1 MATTS
6 TNIDDGVASRVAA
19 ITSGNSDLMKLARQQ
34 GIQSANR
41 RGLGN
46 SSMAVQAGQTAVL
59 NAATP
64 IAPQDAQA
72 AASWQTNEANL
83 AADWQKTQAAL
94 AADQQKTMASALT
107 DLTSQRFNA
116 LSNTLNNAEIPSATR
131 AAVQSSINDQY
142 TQGLDY
148 LQKLYGVSFVPTAA
162 STPAA
167 SSATGLG
174 TYLNGVSF

>member
-19 ITSGNSDLMKLARQQ
+19 ITSGNSDLMKLARTQ

-46 SSMAVQAGQTAVL
+46 SSMAGQTAVL

-64 IAPQDAQA
+64 IASQDAQA

>member
-19 ITSGNSDLMKLARQQ
+19 ITSGNSDLMKLARTQ

-46 SSMAVQAGQTAVL
+46 SSMAVQAGVL

-64 IAPQDAQA
+64 IASQDAQA